1 MGKAEHISEAGQD
14 WPLVLRAADI
24 DPAPYAVTRRW
35 QKEDRARA
43 HVVFLLSAPGQPD
56 LIYKQT
62 FVPQDKAAFIATVAA
77 QDQAA
82 RALEDHPFARAPRVI
97 AADPD
102 RRAVL
107 MEAVPGETVFAHCEQ
122 TADHAPHLERAGRW
136 MAAFHRAGA
145 HEARAFQPR
154 FMVDHMAKLATQVQ
168 SGQKAVAAK
177 GRFLAFVSTLINRA
191 PAHANAQTFS
201 AVKHGDM
208 TCRNII
214 LGGDLS
220 WGIDMAPVT
229 AAPVGYD
236 IARFLT
242 NYAEMLADL
251 DRLTPGM
258 AVPQPAWDA
267 FFRGYDLTG
276 PEDASVRFLV
286 MVRILSDWVTLPP
299 LPDQMSVPEVIR
311 FRRLRRIADNLFT

>member
-1 MGKAEHISEAGQD
+1 MGKAEHITEAGQD
-14 WPLVLRAADI
+14 WPLVLQGAGI
-24 DPAPYAVTRRW
+24 DAGPYAVARRW

-43 HVVFLLSAPGQPD
+43 HVIFLLSAPGQPG

-62 FVPQDKAAFIATVAA
+62 FLPQDKAAFVATIAA

-82 RALEDHPFARAPRVI
+82 RALQDHEHARVPAVI
-97 AADPD
+97 ASDPD
-102 RRAVL
+102 RRAIL
-107 MEAVPGETVFAHCEQ
+107 MQAVPGETVFAHCEQ
-122 TADHAPHLERAGRW
+122 TADHAPILERAGRW
-136 MAAFHRAGA
+136 MAAFHRSGP
-145 HEARAFQPR
+145 HEVRAFQPR

-168 SGQKAVAAK
+168 SGQKVVSAK
-177 GRFLAFVSTLINRA
+177 GRFLAFVSTLITRA
-191 PAHANAQTFS
+191 PAHVNAQTFS

-208 TCRNII
+208 TCRNIM
-214 LGGDLS
+214 LGDGMA

-251 DRLTPGM
+251 DSLMPGM

-276 PEDASVRFLV
+276 ADDGSVRFLV

-299 LPDQMSVPEVIR
+299 MPDQMSVPEVIR
-311 FRRLRRIADNLFT
+311 FRRLRRIADNLFA